1 MVLDLLEGLVDV
13 PCHSVLLGNEL
24 ANKGGVLLL
33 SFLYDLLEADHLYQF
48 DLSIIR
54 LPVAKGA
61 TAASRFSSS
70 TFHRGIWAESPRR
83 RRLKARNERWKA
95 PIPHSEGSIV
105 SQIH

>member
-24 ANKGGVLLL
+24 ANESGVLLL
-33 SFLYDLLEADHLYQF
+33 SFFNDLLEADHLDKF

-54 LPVAKGA
+54 LSVAKGA
-61 TAASRFSSS
+61 TAASRFRRT
-70 TFHRGIWAESPRR
+70 TFHGGIWTETSRR

-105 SQIH
+105 S